1 MSESGS
7 TNTAGAVLALLRPKQ
22 WTKNGLLGAALV
34 FSGHFVVLHDVARE
48 GLGIAAFCMLS
59 SAGYVLNDW
68 LDVEADRKHP
78 KKKHRPIAS
87 GAVSST
93 AAFVVMAG
101 LLLGGSA
108 LAWSL
113 SPWFFFC
120 AMGYLAT
127 TLSYS
132 LYFKHL
138 VILDV
143 MFLSGCYVWRGIAGA
158 VAIDVVISPWMLL
171 CTAFFALFLGFH
183 KRRAELVQL
192 GEGGGTRKNLA
203 DYSPAMLD
211 QFQAIVTSGTVLSYA
226 LYCALGQ
233 SGWMMLTMPY
243 VLYGVFRYIYLVD
256 QKGEGGAPD
265 ETFLKD
271 RPILATVF
279 LFVVTA
285 GAVVAAEHRVV
296 ADSVVQV
303 P

>member
-1 MSESGS
+1 MTEVAAP
-7 TNTAGAVLALLRPKQ
+7 NAAVAVLSLLRPKQ
-22 WTKNGLLGAALV
+22 WTKNGLLVAALV
-34 FSGHFVVLHDVARE
+34 FSGHFLIPGDIARE
-48 GLGIAAFCMLS
+48 GLGIVAFCMLS

-68 LDVEADRKHP
+68 LDVEADRNHP
-78 KKKHRPIAS
+78 KKRFRPIAS
-87 GAVSST
+87 GAVPST
-93 AAFVVMAG
+93 AAFVVMGG
-101 LLLGGSA
+101 LLLGGAA
-108 LAWSL
+108 LSWAL
-113 SPWFFFC
+113 SPLFFVC

-158 VAIDVVISPWMLL
+158 VAINVVVSPWMLL

-192 GEGGGTRKNLA
+192 GGEGGTRKNLA
-203 DYSPAMLD
+203 EYSPAMLD

-226 LYCALGQ
+226 LYSALGQ

-243 VLYGVFRYIYLVD
+243 VLYGVFRYIYLVE

-279 LFVVTA
+279 LFLITA
-285 GAVVAAEHRVV
+285 AAVVAAEQRLV
-296 ADSVVQV
+296 AGS

>member
-1 MSESGS
+1 MSVASPNG
-7 TNTAGAVLALLRPKQ
+7 AAAVLALLRPKQ
-22 WTKNGLLGAALV
+22 WTKNGLLIAALV
-34 FSGHFVVLHDVARE
+34 FSGHFLNPSDIARAF
-48 GLGIAAFCMLS
+48 LGIAAFCMLS

-68 LDVEADRKHP
+68 LDVEADRNHP
-78 KKKHRPIAS
+78 KKRFRPIAS
-87 GAVSST
+87 GAVSSG
-93 AAFVVMAG
+93 AAFAVMGG
-101 LLLGGSA
+101 LLLGGAA
-108 LAWSL
+108 LSWSL
-113 SPWFFFC
+113 SPLFFLC

-158 VAIDVVISPWMLL
+158 VAINVLVSPWMLL

-192 GEGGGTRKNLA
+192 GDGGGTRKNLA
-203 DYSPAMLD
+203 EYSPAMLD

-226 LYCALGQ
+226 LYSALGQ

-279 LFVVTA
+279 LFLLTA
-285 GAVVAAEHRVV
+285 GAVIAAEHRLVG
-296 ADSVVQV
+296 QT